1 MQGAELMD
9 YVTSSGLVVRD
20 YRSHERSLPPRDNP
34 PNGNEPGI
42 NPPPTTVNPPGDFN
56 PISVGPD
63 SSEGFGN
70 THVLYPADNAPP
82 QAQAWSGWPVGWQVP
97 WTNTTWAGQFSKTMD
112 LVFAC
117 LDLNSSVLATMP
129 PYVVK
134 GDEVQ
139 APTWQWL
146 ENPEPLIYNAWTDF
160 AKELFWCYQAVGEVF
175 ILVTARYA
183 DTGKPM
189 RFFVVNPA
197 FINIDRVAGRPVYSL
212 AGNDVTDDILHIKY
226 ASWPGDLHGH
236 GPLEAAGARLLA
248 AEVLTR
254 YATELAARGGIPW
267 AVLKYP
273 RRASR
278 NQMRQ
283 MQSDW
288 LEARRS
294 AMGAPAV
301 LADGAELEVVANSP
315 KDMALSELSRFNDS
329 RICVVLGV
337 PPFLMALP
345 SGDSMTYSN
354 VSSLFDYHWRAG
366 LRPKAADVTANLS
379 GWLLAHGSAL
389 ELDRD
394 EYVRPGELERAQTYQ
409 ILTSIGAMTAND
421 VRREER
427 LGPPLSAPAPA
438 AAPAALTAVPETTEE
453 EVAS

>member
-1 MQGAELMD
+1 MSE
-9 YVTSSGLVVRD
+9 YVTASGLIVRD
-20 YRSHERSLPPRDNP
+20 LRQDRSLPPRDNP
-34 PNGNEPGI
+34 PNGNEPG
-42 NPPPTTVNPPGDFN
+42 VNPGPYE

-70 THVLYPADNAPP
+70 THVMYPGGNPP
-82 QAQAWSGWPVGWQVP
+82 LEAQAWSGWPVGWQVP
-97 WTNTTWAGQFSKTMD
+97 SSGGWAGQFGRMVD

-129 PYVVK
+129 PYVVRS
-134 GDEVQ
+134 DEVQ
-139 APTWQWL
+139 EPGPTWL
-146 ENPEPLIYNAWTDF
+146 DNPEPLIYNAWTDF

-175 ILVTARYA
+175 ILASARFA
-183 DTGKPM
+183 DTGYPM
-189 RFFVVNPA
+189 RYFMVNPA
-197 FINIDRVAGRPVYSL
+197 FVNIDRVDGRPQYSI

-267 AVLKYP
+267 AVIKYP

-278 NQMRQ
+278 RQ
-283 MQSDW
+283 MAQMQADW

-301 LADGAELEVVANSP
+301 MADGAELEVVANSP
-315 KDMALSELSRFNDS
+315 KDMALAEMSRFSDA
-329 RICVVLGV
+329 RICVMLGV

-354 VSSLFDYHWRAG
+354 VSSLFEYHWRAG
-366 LRPKAADVTANLS
+366 LRPKAADVCANLS
-379 GWLLAHGSAL
+379 GWLLPRFTTL

-394 EYVRPGELERAQTYQ
+394 EYVRPGELERAQTYE
-409 ILTSIGAMTAND
+409 ILTRIGAMTADD
-421 VRREER
+421 VRKEER
-427 LGPPLSAPAPA
+427 LGPPLNAPAPVS
-438 AAPAALTAVPETTEE
+438 TAV
-453 EVAS
+453 EVTP

>member
-1 MQGAELMD
+1 MGEYMTA
-9 YVTSSGLVVRD
+9 SGLVVRD
-20 YRSHERSLPPRDNP
+20 YRHERSLPPRDNP
-34 PNGNEPGI
+34 PNENAPGAEG
-42 NPPPTTVNPPGDFN
+42 PYGPV
-56 PISVGPD
+56 SVGPNA
-63 SSEGFGN
+63 SEGFGN
-70 THVLYPADNAPP
+70 THVMYPASDPP
-82 QAQAWSGWPVGWQVP
+82 LEAQAWSGWPVGWGVP
-97 WTNTTWAGQFSKTMD
+97 WSPTSTSWSGQFGKMLD

-117 LDLNSSVLATMP
+117 LDLNSSVLSTMP
-129 PYVVK
+129 PYIVDRNGQTVTE
-134 GDEVQ
+134 G
-139 APTWQWL
+139 APLWL

-183 DTGKPM
+183 DTNYPM
-189 RFFVVNPA
+189 RYFVVNPA
-197 FINIDRVAGRPVYSL
+197 FINIDRVNGRPVYSL
-212 AGNDVTDDILHIKY
+212 AGNDVTADILHIKY

-267 AVLKYP
+267 AVIKYP

-278 NQMRQ
+278 RQ
-283 MQSDW
+283 MAQMQADW

-301 LADGAELEVVANSP
+301 MADGAELEVVANSP
-315 KDMALSELSRFNDS
+315 KDMALAEMSRFSDS
-329 RICVVLGV
+329 RICVMLGV

-345 SGDSMTYSN
+345 AGDSMTYSN
-354 VSSLFDYHWRAG
+354 VSSIFDYHWRAG
-366 LRPKAADVTANLS
+366 LRPKAADVMANLS
-379 GWLLAHGSAL
+379 GWLLARGTSL

-409 ILTSIGAMTAND
+409 ILVSIGAMDAND

-427 LGPPLSAPAPA
+427 LGGPLPLGAP
-438 AAPAALTAVPETTEE
+438 VTTPL
-453 EVAS
+453 EVTP

>member
-1 MQGAELMD
+1 VAE

-20 YRSHERSLPPRDNP
+20 FRHERSLPPRDNP
-34 PNGNEPGI
+34 PNGIPPGI
-42 NPPPTTVNPPGDFN
+42 NPPPTTSNPPGDFN
-56 PISVGPD
+56 PVSVGPD

-70 THVLYPADNAPP
+70 THVMYPAGNPP
-82 QAQAWSGWPVGWQVP
+82 LEAQAWSGWPVNWQVP
-97 WTNTTWAGQFSKTMD
+97 WSQSAPGSWSGQFSKTLD

-129 PYVVK
+129 PYVVTN
-134 GDEVQ
+134 EVVEK
-139 APTWQWL
+139 PGPLWL

-175 ILVTARYA
+175 LLVTARDPITY
-183 DTGKPM
+183 KPT

-197 FINIDRVAGRPVYSL
+197 FVDIDRVNGTPVYTL
-212 AGNDVTDDILHIKY
+212 AGNDITNDVLHIKY

-278 NQMRQ
+278 AQ
-283 MQSDW
+283 MQQMQADW
-288 LEARRS
+288 LAARRS

-315 KDMALSELSRFNDS
+315 KDMALSEMSAFNDS

-345 SGDSMTYSN
+345 SGNSMTYSN

-379 GWLLAHGSAL
+379 GWLLARGSAL

-394 EYVRPGELERAQTYQ
+394 EYVRPGELERAQTYD
-409 ILTSIGAMTAND
+409 ILTRIGAITAND

-427 LGPPLSAPAPA
+427 LGAPLPAPAPIP
-438 AAPAALTAVPETTEE
+438 APQEVPPQ
-453 EVAS
+453 EVKP

>member
-1 MQGAELMD
+1 MGE

-20 YRSHERSLPPRDNP
+20 NRHERSLPPRDNP
-34 PNGNEPGI
+34 PNGNEPGAEG
-42 NPPPTTVNPPGDFN
+42 PYG

-63 SSEGFGN
+63 ASEGFGN
-70 THVLYPADNAPP
+70 THVMYPASNPP
-82 QAQAWSGWPVGWQVP
+82 PEAQAWSGWPVGWEVP
-97 WTNTTWAGQFSKTMD
+97 WTTTGGSWAGQFGRTLD

-129 PYVVK
+129 PYIVDRSGLVVTE
-134 GDEVQ
+134 G
-139 APTWQWL
+139 APLWL
-146 ENPEPLIYNAWTDF
+146 ENPEPFIYNAWTDF

-183 DTGKPM
+183 DTNYPM
-189 RFFVVNPA
+189 RYFVVNPA
-197 FINIDRVAGRPVYSL
+197 YINIDRNSFGRPVYSL
-212 AGNDVTDDILHIKY
+212 AGNDVTEDILHIKY

-254 YATELAARGGIPW
+254 YSTELAARGGIPW
-267 AVLKYP
+267 AVIKYP

-278 NQMRQ
+278 RQ
-283 MQSDW
+283 MAQMQADW

-294 AMGAPAV
+294 ALGAPAV
-301 LADGAELEVVANSP
+301 MADGAELEVVANSP
-315 KDMALSELSRFNDS
+315 KDMALSEMSRFNDS
-329 RICVVLGV
+329 RICVLLGV

-379 GWLLAHGSAL
+379 GWLLPRGSSL

-394 EYVRPGELERAQTYQ
+394 EYVRPGELERAQTYD
-409 ILTSIGAMTAND
+409 ILTRIGAMTADD

-427 LGPPLSAPAPA
+427 IGPPLNAPAPA
-438 AAPAALTAVPETTEE
+438 PA
-453 EVAS
+453 VAQVTS

>member
-1 MQGAELMD
+1 MTE

-20 YRSHERSLPPRDNP
+20 GRHERSLPPRDNP
-34 PNGNEPGI
+34 PNGIEPGV
-42 NPPPTTVNPPGDFN
+42 NPPPTTSNPPGDFS
-56 PISVGPD
+56 PVSVGPD
-63 SSEGFGN
+63 ASEGYGN
-70 THVLYPADNAPP
+70 THVMYPASSPP
-82 QAQAWSGWPVGWQVP
+82 LEAQAWSGWPVGWQVP
-97 WTNTTWAGQFSKTMD
+97 WSHTGSGSAWAGQFSKTLD

-134 GDEVQ
+134 DDVVQ
-139 APTWQWL
+139 KPGPSWL
-146 ENPEPLIYNAWTDF
+146 ENPEPLIYNSWTDF

-183 DTGKPM
+183 DTGYPM
-189 RFFVVNPA
+189 RYFVVNPA
-197 FINIDRVAGRPVYSL
+197 FINIDRVAGRAIYSL
-212 AGNDVTDDILHIKY
+212 AGNDITADVLHIKY

-236 GPLEAAGARLLA
+236 GPLEAAGARLIA

-254 YATELAARGGIPW
+254 YATELASRGGIPW

-278 NQMRQ
+278 TQMAQ
-283 MQSDW
+283 MQADW
-288 LEARRS
+288 LAARRS

-301 LADGAELEVVANSP
+301 LADGVELEVVSNSP
-315 KDMALSELSRFNDS
+315 KDMALSEMSAFNDA

-345 SGDSMTYSN
+345 SGNSMTYSN
-354 VSSLFDYHWRAG
+354 VSSIFDYHWRAG
-366 LRPKAADVTANLS
+366 LRPKAADVTSNLS
-379 GWLLAHGSAL
+379 WWLLPHGTTL
-389 ELDRD
+389 EVDAD

-409 ILTSIGAMTAND
+409 ILTTIGAMTADD

-427 LGPPLSAPAPA
+427 LGPPLGVRTPA
-438 AAPAALTAVPETTEE
+438 V
-453 EVAS
+453 EVSP